1 MLLAEKSH
9 TIQYLPRSS
18 PRGFQT
24 ALQVRIFLFQTIDPF
39 RIYACASRRGID
51 RLDTRFCRE
60 GATPECGELIPQVS
74 NELMQLL
81 ERFDVRTFAV

>member
-9 TIQYLPRSS
+9 TIQYLPR
-18 PRGFQT
+18 PGACRLQA
-24 ALQVRIFLFQTIDPF
+24 ALEVRVFLLQTIYSF
-39 RIYACASRRGID
+39 RIYPCAAGCGVD
-51 RLDTRFCRE
+51 RLDARLGRE
-60 GATPECGELIPQVS
+60 CATPECRELIPEMS